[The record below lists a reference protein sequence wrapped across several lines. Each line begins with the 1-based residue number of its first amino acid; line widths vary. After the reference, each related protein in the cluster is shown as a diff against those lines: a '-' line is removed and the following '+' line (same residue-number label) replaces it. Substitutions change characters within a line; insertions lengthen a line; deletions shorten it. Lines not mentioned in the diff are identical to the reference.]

1 MNRVY
6 RLIWNP
12 ALGAPV
18 VVSELARARRSSA
31 RGARTR
37 DGIATSRLAGACV
50 AALLF
55 LPCAGVH
62 AQQVDP
68 KLDELRALVDKY
80 TLVEDAETSEPAPA
94 PAMRPSTASS
104 VTTTA
109 PDEPRQR
116 AGSIAGKRRVMD
128 VSAPKPDAAPPSD
141 STTASAAIAPD
152 TSTTPT
158 SSARLQAS
166 PSALVSTQAVGAPN
180 PVSYTHLTLPTS
192 RLV

>member
-80 TLVEDAETSEPAPA
+80 TLRRRCRDIGA
-94 PAMRPSTASS
+94 
-104 VTTTA
+104 
-109 PDEPRQR
+109 R
-116 AGSIAGKRRVMD
+116 AGPGDAPFDSVLRYDDGAG
-128 VSAPKPDAAPPSD
+128 
-141 STTASAAIAPD
+141 
-152 TSTTPT
+152 
-158 SSARLQAS
+158 
-166 PSALVSTQAVGAPN
+166 
-180 PVSYTHLTLPTS
+180 
-192 RLV
+192 